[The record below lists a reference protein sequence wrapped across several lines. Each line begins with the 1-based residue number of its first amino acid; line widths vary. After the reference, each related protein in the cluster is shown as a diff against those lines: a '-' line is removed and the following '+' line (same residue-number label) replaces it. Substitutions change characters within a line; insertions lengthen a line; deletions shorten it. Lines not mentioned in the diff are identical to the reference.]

1 MSLSIRT
8 DLDDAI
14 CEFQTETLALYNT
27 DRSNDNDHKSIII
40 TQKLKEWIEEIKEL
54 NALDIALQNG
64 IKNMTIN
71 ETDIIGKEEFPRKLK
86 SIRDD
91 VLIIYIKNAQVYRKY
106 KLDDL
111 NEFRN
116 HNNTVYRH
124 NGPIYEVSRDSHK
137 QKLMIVLADDEDNRL
152 ELMQGY
158 IIDFLKKYPRLGKT
172 KNSDISIFQNGCNIE
187 FLVNNIQ
194 LSNLDEKQEFIDDFV
209 MFMHKKGEFDIAQ
222 KIQLRP
228 PPSAIKGVKFYELP
242 LNKQP
247 LKESTADILDQLI
260 TTAANNNVP
269 VVNVV
274 VNNIVNIDNSVRTNN
289 TTINNNSE
297 QKTTKS
303 FCKYLYDER
312 PEWYLENKYVDIEII
327 SNAYVE
333 YFGYENIARSS
344 ISRLLKGKIF
354 NNGMRTKGVTSK
366 KLFTFAHLKKQ
377 L

>member
-40 TQKLKEWIEEIKEL
+40 TQKLKEWTEEIKEL
-54 NALDIALQNG
+54 NSLDIALQNG
-64 IKNMTIN
+64 IKNMTSN
-71 ETDIIGKEEFPRKLK
+71 ETDIIAKEEFPRKLK
-86 SIRDD
+86 NIRDD
-91 VLIIYIKNAQVYRKY
+91 VLIIYIKNAQVYKKY
-106 KLDDL
+106 KLEDL

-152 ELMQGY
+152 EVMQVY

-172 KNSDISIFQNGCNIE
+172 KNSDISIFQNGSNIE

-209 MFMHKKGEFDIAQ
+209 MFMNKKGEYDIAQ

-228 PPSAIKGVKFYELP
+228 PPSSIKGVKFYELP
-242 LNKQP
+242 LNKQS
-247 LKESTADILDQLI
+247 LKVSTTDILDQLI
-260 TTAANNNVP
+260 TTATNKNVP
-269 VVNVV
+269 IVNVV

-297 QKTTKS
+297 HKTTNT

-312 PEWYLENKYVDIEII
+312 PEWYSENKYVDIEII
-327 SNAYVE
+327 SNAYIE